1 MRMSDRNMTTEPL
14 TAIKGTKEG
23 LLITISPTAEWS
35 LVTADLA
42 ARLDERGGFY
52 AGGQVRVDVGARP
65 VRKDE
70 LMSLRALLERRGITL
85 SAISSASAT
94 TLDAASAL
102 NLRVGF
108 TTLAAANAPGTADD
122 GEIAFNPEEDGTF
135 GVMIRRTLRGGRTV
149 HSRGHVVVIGDVNP
163 GAEVIAGGDVVVWG
177 KLRGNVHAGANGD
190 ETAVICALDMTP
202 TQIRIAGFISMPPA
216 EKRRRPRPE
225 MALIRE
231 NRIVVTAWEA

>member
-1 MRMSDRNMTTEPL
+1 MMTEPL
-14 TAIKGTKEG
+14 TAIKGTKDG
-23 LLITISPTAEWS
+23 LLITISPTEEWGV
-35 LVTADLA
+35 VTADLA
-42 ARLDERGGFY
+42 ARLDERSGFY
-52 AGGQVRVDVGARP
+52 AGGQVRVDVGTRP

-102 NLRVGF
+102 DLRASLNVTA
-108 TTLAAANAPGTADD
+108 TTSAPGATSD
-122 GEIAFNPEEDGTF
+122 GEIAFNSQEDGTY

-149 HSRGHVVVIGDVNP
+149 HSQGHVVVVGDVNP
-163 GAEVIAGGDVVVWG
+163 GAEIIAGGDVIVWG

-190 ETAVICALDMTP
+190 ETAVICALDMMP

-216 EKRRRPRPE
+216 EKRRKARPE

-231 NRIVVTAWEA
+231 SRIVVAAWEA